1 MQRSTDEVKTWL
13 KDRKIKYSWLA
24 EQCRVSEGSVR
35 NWFAKKRIPPAKM
48 AIIELLMK
56 GENARNQPL
65 QDLKNIP
72 DLGKLFVN
80 FTPELQEKIAQEA
93 LQQGM
98 TPNAFISKLVEWYVT
113 TDEGKEKAM
122 KALSSK
128 QGELETVYLNDTR
141 ELPSRIA
148 EDTDEYGKPAK

>member
-1 MQRSTDEVKTWL
+1 MTFPERIKEWL
-13 KDRKIKYSWLA
+13 KAIDKDRFWLA
-24 EQCRVSEGSVR
+24 EKTHSSKKTVDGWLSAGKSIPL
-35 NWFAKKRIPPAKM
+35 AKQD
-48 AIIELLMK
+48 IIENLMK
-56 GENARNQPL
+56 ESRNNQPL

-93 LQQGM
+93 LRQGM

-113 TDEGKEKAM
+113 TEEGKDKAM
-122 KALSSK
+122 KALSFN
-128 QGELETVYLNDTR
+128 QGVLETVYLNKSQK
-141 ELPSRIA
+141 LSSRVA

>member
-1 MQRSTDEVKTWL
+1 MQRSTDEVKAWL

-24 EQCRVSEGSVR
+24 EQCCVSEGSVR

-56 GENARNQPL
+56 GESTRNQPL

-113 TDEGKEKAM
+113 TEEGREKAI
-122 KALSSK
+122 KALSFN
-128 QGELETVYLNDTR
+128 QGELQTTYLDDT
-141 ELPSRIA
+141 EGPTSRVA
-148 EDTDEYGKPAK
+148 EDTGEYGKPAK

>member
-1 MQRSTDEVKTWL
+1 MKES
-13 KDRKIKYSWLA
+13 
-24 EQCRVSEGSVR
+24 R
-35 NWFAKKRIPPAKM
+35 N
-48 AIIELLMK
+48 
-56 GENARNQPL
+56 NQPL

-93 LQQGM
+93 LRQGM

-113 TDEGKEKAM
+113 TEEGKDKAM
-122 KALSSK
+122 KALSFN
-128 QGELETVYLNDTR
+128 QGVLETVYLNKSQK
-141 ELPSRIA
+141 LSSRVA

>member
-1 MQRSTDEVKTWL
+1 
-13 KDRKIKYSWLA
+13 
-24 EQCRVSEGSVR
+24 
-35 NWFAKKRIPPAKM
+35 
-48 AIIELLMK
+48 
-56 GENARNQPL
+56 
-65 QDLKNIP
+65 
-72 DLGKLFVN
+72 
-80 FTPELQEKIAQEA
+80 
-93 LQQGM
+93 M

-128 QGELETVYLNDTR
+128 QGVLETVYLNDTR

>member
-1 MQRSTDEVKTWL
+1 MTFPERIKEWL
-13 KDRKIKYSWLA
+13 KATDKDRFWLA
-24 EQCRVSEGSVR
+24 EKTHSSKKTVDGWLSAGKSIPL
-35 NWFAKKRIPPAKM
+35 AKQD
-48 AIIELLMK
+48 IIERLMK
-56 GENARNQPL
+56 ESRNTQPL

-128 QGELETVYLNDTR
+128 QGVLETVYLNDTR
-141 ELPSRIA
+141 GLPSRVA
-148 EDTDEYGKPAK
+148 EDTDKYGKPAK

>member
-1 MQRSTDEVKTWL
+1 M
-13 KDRKIKYSWLA
+13 
-24 EQCRVSEGSVR
+24 
-35 NWFAKKRIPPAKM
+35 AKQD
-48 AIIELLMK
+48 IIENLMK
-56 GENARNQPL
+56 ESRNNQPL

-113 TDEGKEKAM
+113 TEEGRKKAI
-122 KALSSK
+122 KALSFN
-128 QGELETVYLNDTR
+128 QGELQTTYLDNLEEPT
-141 ELPSRIA
+141 SRVA
-148 EDTDEYGKPAK
+148 EDTEEYGKPTK